1 MNDQSVFENYQYRV
15 DNLYN
20 IYKTDGARKCAN
32 ESGAVFENFV
42 DDVVT
47 HIPHLKSLKN
57 DYLTVECDGEV
68 MENVQVDRHIRRVVD
83 NAIRIVVESK
93 TYLDA
98 CYCKRA
104 VIDFMEIAESPE
116 VSADVEFVIVTGQV
130 TIAKKTFDYYQAFCK
145 KHTGRNFKVFVINE
159 EKKRNSN
166 RPLYKEK
173 FTLDR
178 EVVQE
183 FYDYVASF

>member
-1 MNDQSVFENYQYRV
+1 MKSQSVFENYQNRV

-47 HIPHLKSLKN
+47 QIPHLKSLKN

-83 NAIRIVVESK
+83 NVIRMVVESK

-104 VIDFMEIAESPE
+104 VVDFMEIAESPE
-116 VSADVEFVIVTGQV
+116 VSDDVEFVIVTGQV

-145 KHTGRNFKVFVINE
+145 NILVEISKFLLLMRRKNVIAKNLYI
-159 EKKRNSN
+159 KKSF
-166 RPLYKEK
+166 PLIVK
-173 FTLDR
+173 
-178 EVVQE
+178 
-183 FYDYVASF
+183 

>member
-1 MNDQSVFENYQYRV
+1 MKFQSVFENYQNRV

-32 ESGAVFENFV
+32 ETGAVFENFV
-42 DDVVT
+42 DDIVT
-47 HIPHLKSLKN
+47 QISHLKSLKN

-68 MENVQVDRHIRRVVD
+68 MENVQVDRHIRRVID
-83 NAIRIVVESK
+83 NIIRGVIESK

-104 VIDFMEIAESPE
+104 VIDFIEIAESPE
-116 VSADVEFVIVTGQV
+116 VSDDVEFVIVTGQL

-145 KHTGRNFKVFVINE
+145 KHTGRNFKVFVVN
-159 EKKRNSN
+159 EKKTRNSKK
-166 RPLYKEK
+166 PLYKEK
-173 FTLDR
+173 FPLDCK
-178 EVVQE
+178 VVQE